1 MYFASNLKILRKN
14 NNMSQDE
21 LADILNYSF
30 KNISKWEN
38 NQSIPSYDV
47 LLEISK
53 VFNISVKSLMEEDLS
68 ELDSV
73 KYKTT
78 LLSNNFIYPR
88 LQKEIFNFLYTSSTC
103 YVHKIIKFYDNNLIF
118 ENFLPSK
125 DIMILLKK
133 EATSL
138 DKLIFIID
146 SVIKQLKFNGLISY
160 YEIKKEDN
168 YIDIGYQ
175 I

>member
-88 LQKEIFNFLYTSSTC
+88 LQKEIFNFLYTSSTS

-133 EATSL
+133 EVTSL